1 MIDLA
6 SVVTSRARG
15 GKPPRGFPERRD
27 GRLQPLPSAQESPSM
42 FDRLIQLLNLLVAA
56 LALGFTV
63 STYSPPTDL
72 PAPVPL
78 YVVSQGA
85 GGIG

>member
-1 MIDLA
+1 
-6 SVVTSRARG
+6 
-15 GKPPRGFPERRD
+15 
-27 GRLQPLPSAQESPSM
+27 M